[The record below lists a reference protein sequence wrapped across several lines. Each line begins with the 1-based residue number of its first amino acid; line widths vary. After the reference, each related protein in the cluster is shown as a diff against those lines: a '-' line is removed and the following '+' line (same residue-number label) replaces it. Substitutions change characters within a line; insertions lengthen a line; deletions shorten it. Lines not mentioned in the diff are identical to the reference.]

1 MCKLFLLK
9 NVWMK
14 NVPANSF
21 LRERVSFPQR
31 IVGPRPERPVF
42 VEKFSEEMPEFSYRL
57 SVKAGITGYAQIYGK
72 YNITSLDKLKLDL
85 MYIRNQSF
93 MIDLKI
99 IILTMRTI
107 LTPSATEGFSVERS
121 REINVSTRE

>member
-1 MCKLFLLK
+1 
-9 NVWMK
+9 MK
-14 NVPANSF
+14 NVPANCF

-72 YNITSLDKLKLDL
+72 YNTTPLDKLKLDL